1 VPGVRPAPR
10 QTNLH
15 HEEDH
20 RRATRHRT
28 GQDHGLP
35 RGPTKRTYQE
45 DHYICPGCDSNIVAR
60 HPVCPDCPPT
70 GRFGKNVYLQ
80 TTLLK
85 FEERLP
91 LDKIGA
97 VLSKQGLDITD
108 ATVLELL
115 HRTTRWLRPE
125 YEKIL
130 AQIRSSPVVYTDQ
143 TGIKV
148 DGQQHRIWTLATETE
163 TLHAI
168 RPSKGRK
175 GRRVLEELLGKDW
188 PGILVCD
195 GLRSHHTITAS
206 QLHPQHQSAS
216 GRPKQ

>member
-1 VPGVRPAPR
+1 M
-10 QTNLH
+10 
-15 HEEDH
+15 EECPECGQH
-20 RRATRHRT
+20 LGKPIYTRKRIIEE
-28 GQDHGLP
+28 LP
-35 RGPTKRTYQE
+35 DTEPVKIMGYQE

-60 HPVCPDCPPT
+60 HPDCPPT
-70 GRFGKNVYLQ
+70 GRFGKNVYIQ

-97 VLSKQGLDITD
+97 VLSRQGLDITD